1 MPVHANF
8 VDTLEQV
15 GDLALGKVGE
25 KKRLTNI
32 ETDTGN
38 HAEVIRLF
46 IHQVIRE
53 VQSEFRWS
61 ELTKSVELESPIAEN
76 DDTYQYTLPSD
87 FLRPASNRDQ
97 DYIIENG
104 YLFTSVAENFPFR
117 YIRYSENPAEWSGLM
132 VKCVF
137 FRLALEICMP
147 LTENAQKYN
156 SLLEEYEK
164 VVFPR
169 AKMVG
174 SFDTENPRPRIAR
187 GRYSRTRGGVGGAIA
202 GAFNRVIGIIAPGH
216 NHDTDYMPLVATN
229 KISTPFLQD
238 GSVTAD
244 KLSVDAKALATDADA
259 IVLQDAKDYADLAE
273 TAAIAAAAADA
284 SAKDGALALGLYP
297 NIVQGML
304 TAPYTVTGGAIPNWQ
319 NVTGLV
325 AEINRRSNSSYFRIR
340 AVVYGTTLTA
350 ATQPMLI
357 KITQNGNDI
366 GGLVSG
372 NGNRIACHGSIS
384 GPTDANEM
392 ECCVID
398 FLHDPGTTPMPP
410 ITFRVQAC
418 VQHATNAGTINA
430 TRTDTDSTAFSRT
443 MSTLIVEEIF
453 CDRTTGDPLE

>member
-97 DYIIENG
+97 DYVIENG

-202 GAFNRVIGIIAPGH
+202 GAFNRVIGVIAPGH
-216 NHDTDYMPLVATN
+216 NHDVDYVSLHGTDQVAEEN
-229 KISTPFLQD
+229 LQS
-238 GSVTAD
+238 GSVTAV
-244 KLSVDAKALATDADA
+244 KLAGDATALITDGDAATLASAESYADAADVVALASAASTADSKDAA
-259 IVLQDAKDYADLAE
+259 VRV
-273 TAAIAAAAADA
+273 
-284 SAKDGALALGLYP
+284 ALLP
-297 NIVQGML
+297 NIVYAKK
-304 TAPYTVTGGAIPNWQ
+304 TTVETITGANPGPNWT
-319 NVTGLV
+319 NIADMV
-325 AEINRRSNSSYFRIR
+325 ATITPRLATSKLRIR
-340 AVVYGTTLTA
+340 AVIYGQATSSSYPIVLRITRDA
-350 ATQPMLI
+350 AAIELATD
-357 KITQNGNDI
+357 KGT
-366 GGLVSG
+366 
-372 NGNRIACHGSIS
+372 NRTACHGLIGYFYEAHEMGCSVIELIVEA
-384 GPTDANEM
+384 TDASAT
-392 ECCVID
+392 V
-398 FLHDPGTTPMPP
+398 
-410 ITFRVQAC
+410 FRVQAGILSNS
-418 VQHATNAGTINA
+418 TNTGMIN
-430 TRTDTDSTAFSRT
+430 RSQTDTDTTLFPRCI
-443 MSTLIVEEIF
+443 STLTVEEIF
-453 CDRTTGDPLE
+453 TA

>member
-1 MPVHANF
+1 
-8 VDTLEQV
+8 
-15 GDLALGKVGE
+15 
-25 KKRLTNI
+25 
-32 ETDTGN
+32 
-38 HAEVIRLF
+38 
-46 IHQVIRE
+46 
-53 VQSEFRWS
+53 
-61 ELTKSVELESPIAEN
+61 
-76 DDTYQYTLPSD
+76 
-87 FLRPASNRDQ
+87 
-97 DYIIENG
+97 
-104 YLFTSVAENFPFR
+104 
-117 YIRYSENPAEWSGLM
+117 M

-169 AKMVG
+169 AKLVG

-229 KISTPFLQD
+229 KISTAFLQD

-244 KLSVDAKALATDADA
+244 KLSVDAKALMDSKDAATLGLAE
-259 IVLQDAKDYADLAE
+259 DYADLAE
-273 TAAIAAAAADA
+273 ADAVTTAAADA
-284 SAKDGALALGLYP
+284 TAKDAALRLALYP

-325 AEINRRSNSSYFRIR
+325 AEITRRYHSSMFRIR

-357 KITQNGNDI
+357 KITQDGNDI
-366 GGLVSG
+366 SLVSG

-398 FLHDPGTTPMPP
+398 FIYDPGTTPLPP
-410 ITFRVQAC
+410 STFRVQAC

-430 TRTDTDSTAFSRT
+430 SRTDTDSTAFSRT
-443 MSTLIVEEIF
+443 ISTLIVEEIF
-453 CDRTTGDPLE
+453 VDRPIGDPVE

>member
-97 DYIIENG
+97 DYVIENG

-202 GAFNRVIGIIAPGH
+202 GAFNRVIGVIAPGH
-216 NHDTDYMPLVATN
+216 HHDEDYLAIDAADEITIERTSLG
-229 KISTPFLQD
+229 KIQIKD
-238 GSVTAD
+238 EGVTAA
-244 KLSVDAKALATDADA
+244 KLADDAKALITDGDAATLESAE
-259 IVLQDAKDYADLAE
+259 DYAD
-273 TAAIAAAAADA
+273 AADVVALA
-284 SAKDGALALGLYP
+284 SAASTADSKDAAVRVALLP
-297 NIVQGML
+297 NIVYAKK
-304 TAPYTVTGGAIPNWQ
+304 TTVETITGANPGPNWT
-319 NVTGLV
+319 NIADMV
-325 AEINRRSNSSYFRIR
+325 ATITPRLATSTLRIR
-340 AVVYGTTLTA
+340 AVIYGQATSSSYPIVLRITRDA
-350 ATQPMLI
+350 AAIEQATD
-357 KITQNGNDI
+357 KGT
-366 GGLVSG
+366 
-372 NGNRIACHGSIS
+372 NRTACHGLI
-384 GPTDANEM
+384 GYFYEAHEM
-392 ECCVID
+392 GCSVIE
-398 FLHDPGTTPMPP
+398 LIVEATAASATV
-410 ITFRVQAC
+410 FRVQAGILSNS
-418 VQHATNAGTINA
+418 TNTGMIN
-430 TRTDTDSTAFSRT
+430 RSQTDTDTTLFPRCI
-443 MSTLIVEEIF
+443 STLTVEEIF
-453 CDRTTGDPLE
+453 TA